1 MARNKN
7 IKIQM
12 HNKINEKIAI
22 GKSRHE
28 EKANSDN
35 RQSDYIHSY
44 NTADSY
50 RQTVDEFSAWLK
62 ENKSDIWNSK
72 NLESIDKDT
81 AYEYLRSR
89 EDKGCSPHTV
99 SKDMSA
105 INKTLGLGLEKKE
118 GGLKNRSNKN
128 ITRSRNRCK
137 HDSEYNYK
145 NYKEQIE
152 FAKSFGLRRESIYG
166 GAYQVK
172 EKSLFKSLEDGK
184 IYCRVIEKG
193 GKYREAPCL
202 ASREAYI
209 KENYKNIGY
218 SMPMSKDEFRELYN
232 SSEEVLFDKYTK
244 KIDNHAFRREYAKEL
259 YDELK
264 GDSEKNNYRG
274 YDEKTIK
281 KVSEALGH
289 SRLDVVIDHYLK

>member
-152 FAKSFGLRRESIYG
+152 FAKSFGLRRESICG

-209 KENYKNIGY
+209 EENYKNIGY
-218 SMPMSKDEFRELYN
+218 STPMSKDEFRELYN
-232 SSEEVLFDKYTK
+232 SSGEVLFDKYTK
-244 KIDNHAFRREYAKEL
+244 KIDNHAFRREYAQELYKEL
-259 YDELK
+259 NEEQKKD
-264 GDSEKNNYRG
+264 YRG